1 MTDLQRLT
9 ARELVAAL
17 RSREV
22 SAREALA
29 SHLARIEEVN
39 PAVNA
44 IVTLDPEGA
53 LARATAADEL
63 AASGADLPPLHGL
76 PLTHKDSFMVAGMR
90 STMGSPILADN
101 IPAQDDLVIAR
112 LRAAGVVATGKSN
125 VPEFAAGSHTFN
137 EVFGTTTNPW
147 APTRS
152 AGGSSGG
159 VAAAITSGIQ
169 PIGDGSDMGGSLRI
183 PGSFCNVAGLRPSY
197 AVLPSPSARD
207 AHSWLGRGGGMA
219 RTVDDLALFMA
230 AVAGPDPRV
239 LPAAP
244 LGAEGFA
251 ALDLTGDRDLDL
263 TGVRIGWSPDFGIGI
278 PVEPEVLAVLTPLL
292 AHFEAAGAVVEEAV
306 PDLSEADA
314 VFQATRATGFA
325 SGLGDYVRT
334 RRDLV
339 KPEVV
344 WNVEL
349 GWSYTAE
356 QLIEVTA
363 ARTRL
368 DAKVRAFF
376 GRYDL
381 LVTPGAQVLPFD
393 ATWRYPAEVAGVASQ
408 TYLDWMRSAC
418 VLSATGLPVL
428 ALPAGFTPGGLPVGF
443 QLAAYHYRDTDLLR
457 WARAFE
463 ARAGAV
469 ERRPTLA

>member
-1 MTDLQRLT
+1 MTELHNLS
-9 ARELVAAL
+9 ARELVTAL
-17 RSREV
+17 RTRRI

-29 SHLARIEEVN
+29 AHLARVEEVN
-39 PAVNA
+39 PAINA

-53 LARATAADEL
+53 YERAAAADER
-63 AASGADLPPLHGL
+63 AASGAELPLLHGL
-76 PLTHKDSFMVAGMR
+76 PLTHKDTAMVAGMR

-101 IPAQDDLVIAR
+101 VPLHDDLVIAR

-125 VPEFAAGSHTFN
+125 VPEFGAGSHTFN
-137 EVFGTTTNPW
+137 EVFGTTTNPY
-147 APTRS
+147 APTLS

-159 VAAAITSGIQ
+159 VAAAVATGIQ

-197 AVLPSPSARD
+197 AVLPSPHVRD
-207 AHSWLGRGGGMA
+207 AWSWLGRTGGMA

-239 LPAAP
+239 VPSAPALA
-244 LGAEGFA
+244 ADFA
-251 ALDLTGDRDLDL
+251 ALDLTGDVDL
-263 TGVRIGWSPDFGIGI
+263 TGLRIGWSPDFGIGI

-292 AHFEAAGAVVEEAV
+292 SHFEDAGAVVEEAV
-306 PDLSEADA
+306 PNLREADA
-314 VFQATRATGFA
+314 VFQATRATDFA
-325 SGLGDYVRT
+325 RALGEFVRT
-334 RRDLV
+334 RADLV
-339 KPEVV
+339 KPEVI

-349 GWSYTAE
+349 GLSYTAAE
-356 QLIEVTA
+356 LIEVTA

-368 DAKVRAFF
+368 DAAVRRFF
-376 GRYDL
+376 GSYDL

-393 ATWRYPAEVAGVASQ
+393 ASWRYPASVAGVESR

-428 ALPAGFTPGGLPVGF
+428 ALPAGFTSAGLPVGF
-443 QLAAYHYRDTDLLR
+443 QLAAYHYRDVDLLR

-463 ARAGAV
+463 VRAGAV
-469 ERRPTLA
+469 GRRPVLG